1 MTRRLIADVDT
12 GIDDMLALVY
22 LAGLHRL
29 GEVELAAVTATA
41 GNTTVCR
48 AAANSR
54 LVLDLV
60 GLPDVPV
67 AAGYGAPLRVPLVT
81 TPETHGEFGLGFVRP
96 PNAADDLEAYGMTGG
111 APLLWGSVLDDG
123 PCDLL
128 ITGPLTTAARHLDLV
143 RRFDSLTV
151 MGGALDYPGN
161 TTPTAEWNFHV
172 DPDAVAAV
180 LGAEG
185 IPRPLLCMLQV
196 TETVTVDPGDVDRW
210 RGLGLPAD
218 LMQVIADA
226 LRFYFGFHRGEGL
239 GYLAQVHDLLAAMAA
254 CGTVDAP
261 RHPARVRAVAG
272 DRGAV
277 RAVPGEPDADV
288 LGAVD
293 RDAVVAEFERA
304 LAALAM

>member
-1 MTRRLIADVDT
+1 MTRRLVADVDT

-29 GEVELAAVTATA
+29 GEVELAGVTATA

-54 LVLDLV
+54 YVLDLC
-60 GLPDVPV
+60 GLGDVPV
-67 AAGYGAPLRVPLVT
+67 AAGHGAPLRVPLVT

-96 PNAADDLEAYGMTGG
+96 SNAGG
-111 APLLWGSVLDDG
+111 AESCGMDGAAPGLWSAALADG

-128 ITGPLTTAARHLDLV
+128 VTGPLTTAARHLDLV
-143 RRFDSLTV
+143 RRFGRLTV

-185 IPRPLLCMLQV
+185 VPEPLLCMLQV

-210 RGLGLPAD
+210 RGVGLPDD
-218 LMQVIADA
+218 LMEVIAEA

-261 RHPARVRAVAG
+261 ARPARVRAVEG

-277 RAVPGEPDADV
+277 AEEPGEPDCAV
-288 LGAVD
+288 LGNVD
-293 RDAVVAEFERA
+293 RDAVIAEFERA
-304 LAALAM
+304 LAALAS